1 MEKRNASI
9 ELLKLV
15 SLFLIVV
22 SHVVQ
27 TLIEYNPHV
36 TSNEYV
42 LPVSYPITN
51 FVTFFIVA
59 LRYLGIFGNATFF
72 ICSAY
77 FLVDKETIN
86 FKKILIIFIDVW
98 IISIIFLT
106 SYLIYY
112 GWSNIDSHLILRS
125 FFPTFFENNWYIT
138 IYLLLSII
146 SPLLNIIIKSIS
158 RPALFWLTLA
168 LFVIYIVVA
177 MFVKPPYYSVL
188 IVWIT
193 LYFVI
198 GYLKKYSTNLL
209 NSNIFSVCLILIG
222 LIGHITILV
231 ITNELAKHMDIGSV
245 NLLSWF
251 IDGNLFITLLAFGIF
266 NLIRKIEFNNR
277 FITYISSL
285 SLFVYVIHE
294 NILFRTYTRPLIWN
308 WIHTTYGYDYVL
320 LLILLF
326 SLSLFVASIIIS
338 IIYKESI
345 HRLVSLLGKKLYQL
359 LSKFISFINKKILKT
374 DIDK

>member
-27 TLIEYNPHV
+27 TLIEYNPYV
-36 TSNEYV
+36 ASNEYV

-98 IISIIFLT
+98 VISIIFLI

-125 FFPTFFENNWYIT
+125 FLPTFFENNWYIT
-138 IYLLLSII
+138 IYLLLCII
-146 SPLLNIIIKSIS
+146 SPLLNLIIRLIS
-158 RPALFWLTLA
+158 KPALFWLTLA
-168 LFVIYIVVA
+168 LFMIYIVVA

-193 LYFVI
+193 LYFAI
-198 GYLKKYSTNLL
+198 GYLKKYSINLL
-209 NSNIFSVCLILIG
+209 NNNIFSVCLILIG
-222 LIGHITILV
+222 LIGHITMLV
-231 ITNELAKHMDIGSV
+231 ITNELAKHMDIGGL

-308 WIHTTYGYDYVL
+308 WMHTTYGYDHIL

-326 SLSLFVASIIIS
+326 SLLLFVASIIVA

>member
-27 TLIEYNPHV
+27 TLIEYNPYI

-42 LPVSYPITN
+42 LPISYPITN

-98 IISIIFLT
+98 TISIIFLI

-146 SPLLNIIIKSIS
+146 SPLLNIIIRSIS

-168 LFVIYIVVA
+168 LFMIYIVVA

-193 LYFVI
+193 LYFAI

-209 NSNIFSVCLILIG
+209 NNNIFSVCLILIG
-222 LIGHITILV
+222 LIGHITMLV
-231 ITNELAKHMDIGSV
+231 ITNELAKHMDIGV
-245 NLLSWF
+245 NILSFF
-251 IDGNLFITLLAFGIF
+251 IDGNLFITILAFGIF

-285 SLFVYVIHE
+285 SLFVYIIHE

-308 WIHTTYGYDYVL
+308 WIHTTYGYDHVL

-326 SLSLFVASIIIS
+326 SLLLFVASIIVS

-359 LSKFISFINKKILKT
+359 LSRFISFINKKFLKT
-374 DIDK
+374 DVDK